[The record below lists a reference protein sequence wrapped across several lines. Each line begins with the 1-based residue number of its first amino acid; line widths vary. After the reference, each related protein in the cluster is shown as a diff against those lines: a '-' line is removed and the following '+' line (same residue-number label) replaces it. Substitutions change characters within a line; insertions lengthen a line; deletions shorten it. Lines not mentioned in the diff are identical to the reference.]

1 MPRADAASRRTAHSA
16 SRACAVNTKA
26 DIRFD
31 VLGADW
37 LPDWVKENLLEQAR
51 DSLPL
56 LPQRCLRASLTARC
70 FVLSQE
76 KNRMNSEGELV
87 VNSSRHRTQKCVW
100 PPRFP
105 VCWPPDSH
113 AVTGSRQNYEDAV
126 EKLQEMIDT
135 AAKPPTGPSDET
147 IKKVKTLY
155 VCAAQRQRASF
166 AWGLTL

>member
-1 MPRADAASRRTAHSA
+1 MRSTR
-16 SRACAVNTKA
+16 AVNTKA

-51 DSLPL
+51 ACW
-56 LPQRCLRASLTARC
+56 RCTVRRFSDCRRTPRTHA
-70 FVLSQE
+70 QE
-76 KNRMNSEGELV
+76 KNRMNNEGELV
-87 VNSSRHRTQKCVW
+87 VNSSRHRTQKCV
-100 PPRFP
+100 RAACCACAC
-105 VCWPPDSH
+105 VLTAR
-113 AVTGSRQNYEDAV
+113 AVGASRQNYEDAL

-155 VCAAQRQRASF
+155 VCAARVRASF
-166 AWGLTL
+166 CS